1 MRILSGVGIFEVDF
15 NIGINVWTVGDFIII
30 SVEGV
35 GILMVDV

>member
-1 MRILSGVGIFEVDF
+1 MRISVVGIFEVDL
-15 NIGINVWTVGDFIII
+15 NIGINVWTVGDVIII